1 MQAAKQLAQ
10 HVGVARACEALNV
23 PRSSYYAT
31 YHPRPPKT
39 KLRRP
44 SHRKLTPEEERHVL
58 AVLNSPRFMDMS
70 PREIYATLLDEGIYL
85 CSVSTMYRI
94 LRAHNQVRER
104 RNQRIHPPYTKPRL
118 VATRPNQVWTWD
130 ITKLAGP
137 RPGVYYSL
145 YVILDLYSRYVVGW
159 MAAEAESGGLARKLL
174 YETFVKH
181 GIQPQQLTLHSDR
194 GAPMTSKMVAQLLAT
209 LGITKTHS
217 RPRQSNDNA
226 YSEAQFKTLKYRPD
240 FPDRFGSL
248 EDAQAFCRRFFAW
261 YNNEHYHTGL
271 GLLTPH
277 QVHYGLAK
285 EVIAQ
290 RNQVLAAAYAAH
302 PERFVRKPPTADEP
316 AAEVWINQPT
326 AETIEFQPL
335 TTTSAV

>member
-1 MQAAKQLAQ
+1 
-10 HVGVARACEALNV
+10 
-23 PRSSYYAT
+23 
-31 YHPRPPKT
+31 
-39 KLRRP
+39 
-44 SHRKLTPEEERHVL
+44 
-58 AVLNSPRFMDMS
+58 MS

-277 QVHYGLAK
+277 QVHYGLAE
-285 EVIAQ
+285 EVIAK